1 MTFREAFLYLHLKYS
16 YNEKDGAKNRDWYI
30 KNHIS
35 LDKPDNRN
43 TTLQRLTS
51 SVKKLSSLQCIMLA
65 APLALTQ
72 IAYANVEISFRESAP
87 KDSFTLKNLSTC
99 DLQDVFLE
107 IDLSTSAGRL
117 IFDTTANG
125 AGVEVFQPFEVK
137 QGNMTLTSASTVQDG
152 DTALSVQID
161 QIKASE
167 TVSFTIDVDDTLAKS
182 ELGNIRVSGA
192 EIEGGAVQLSV
203 QNADQF
209 SATFGNTATAIIDLQ
224 TTCPT
229 TAN

>member
-1 MTFREAFLYLHLKYS
+1 M
-16 YNEKDGAKNRDWYI
+16 
-30 KNHIS
+30 
-35 LDKPDNRN
+35 
-43 TTLQRLTS
+43 
-51 SVKKLSSLQCIMLA
+51 KKLSPLHCILIA

-72 IAYANVEISFRESAP
+72 LSYANVEISFRESAP
-87 KDSFTLKNLSTC
+87 KDSFTLKNLSKC
-99 DLQDVFLE
+99 DLQDVLLN
-107 IDLSTSAGRL
+107 IDLSNSAGRL
-117 IFDTTANG
+117 IFDTTAKG

-161 QIKASE
+161 EIKAGE

-192 EIEGGAVQLSV
+192 EIEGGAVQLSIRNEALV
-203 QNADQF
+203 A
-209 SATFGNTATAIIDLQ
+209 ATFGNTATAIIDLQ

-229 TAN
+229 TTN